1 LLHSH
6 GVGWKTRLVLAVG
19 VILAVVFPANALA
32 SGGGLTPIGMT
43 VDSGEPATEET
54 PTPGS
59 IECTTSTETGL
70 RTCLPVTPAEF
81 VLGAAAP
88 PETAPPAVKAAVAA
102 ANLIRTRPYI
112 WGGGHARW
120 SSPGY
125 DCSGAV
131 SFALHGAG
139 LLTTPM
145 DSGEMMNWGVPGKG
159 RWITIYANAGHAFAV
174 IDGLRWDT
182 VGDSEGTG
190 PRWHPEMVSTKG
202 FVARHPA
209 GY

>member
-1 LLHSH
+1 MLVSH
-6 GVGWKTRLVLAVG
+6 GVGWKTRLVLAIG
-19 VILAVVFPANALA
+19 VIVAVVWPAAALGA
-32 SGGGLTPIGMT
+32 GGGLTPAGMT
-43 VDSGEPATEET
+43 TDTGEPATEAT

-59 IECTTSTETGL
+59 TECTLDPEGL
-70 RTCLPVTPAEF
+70 RTCLPVAPATYVF
-81 VLGAAAP
+81 GVAAP
-88 PETAPPAVKAAVAA
+88 PETAPPAVKAAIAA

-120 SSPGY
+120 WSPGY

-131 SFALHGAG
+131 SFALHGG
-139 LLTTPM
+139 GFIETPM
-145 DSGEMMNWGVPGKG
+145 DSSEMMNWGAPGKG

-182 VGDSEGTG
+182 VGDAEGTG

>member
-1 LLHSH
+1 MALTI
-6 GVGWKTRLVLAVG
+6 GLVV
-19 VILAVVFPANALA
+19 AVVFPTSAFGA
-32 SGGGLTPIGMT
+32 GGGLTPAGMT
-43 VDSGEPATEET
+43 TDSGEPATEST

-59 IECTTSTETGL
+59 TECTTAPEGTRSCT
-70 RTCLPVTPAEF
+70 PVTAATLVEG
-81 VLGAAAP
+81 VAAP
-88 PETAPPAVKAAVAA
+88 PESAPAAVKAAIAA
-102 ANLIRTRPYI
+102 ANVIHTRPYI

-120 SSPGY
+120 WSPGY

-131 SFALHGAG
+131 SYALHGAG
-139 LLTTPM
+139 LITTPM

-182 VGDSEGTG
+182 AGDSEGTG
-190 PRWHPEMVSTKG
+190 PRWHPEMVSTAG
-202 FVARHPA
+202 YVARHPA

>member
-1 LLHSH
+1 LLLSPN
-6 GVGWKTRLVLAVG
+6 GIGWKVRMALATGLVAA
-19 VILAVVFPANALA
+19 IAFPATALGA
-32 SGGGLTPIGMT
+32 GGGLTPAGT
-43 VDSGEPATEET
+43 TTDKGEPATSTT

-59 IECTTSTETGL
+59 LECTTGVEGV
-70 RTCLPVTPAEF
+70 RTCAPVTPATL
-81 VLGAAAP
+81 VLGVAAP
-88 PETAPPAVKAAVAA
+88 PETAPPAVKAAIAA
-102 ANLIRTRPYI
+102 ANLIHTRPYI

-120 SSPGY
+120 WMPGY

-139 LLTTPM
+139 LITTPM
-145 DSGEMMNWGVPGKG
+145 DSGEMMGWGVAGKG

-182 VGDSEGTG
+182 AGDEAGTG
-190 PRWHPEMVSTKG
+190 PRWHPEMVSTAG
-202 FVARHPA
+202 YVARHPA

>member
-1 LLHSH
+1 MALAT
-6 GVGWKTRLVLAVG
+6 GLVAA
-19 VILAVVFPANALA
+19 IAFPAAA
-32 SGGGLTPIGMT
+32 FGAGGGLTPAGVST
-43 VDSGEPATEET
+43 ETGEPATEET

-59 IECTTSTETGL
+59 TECTTTPEGTRS
-70 RTCLPVTPAEF
+70 CQPVTPATL
-81 VLGAAAP
+81 VLGTAAP
-88 PETAPPAVKAAVAA
+88 PETAPAAVKAAVAA

-120 SSPGY
+120 WSPGY

-139 LLTTPM
+139 LITTPM
-145 DSGEMMNWGVPGKG
+145 DSGEMMGWGVPGKG

-182 VGDSEGTG
+182 AGDESGTG
-190 PRWHPEMVSTKG
+190 PRWHPELVSTAG
-202 FVARHPA
+202 YVARHPA

>member
-1 LLHSH
+1 LRVPSGL
-6 GVGWKTRLVLAVG
+6 GWKTRFVLAIG
-19 VILAVVFPANALA
+19 VILAVVFPASALA
-32 SGGGLTPIGMT
+32 AGGGLTPAGMT
-43 VDSGEPATEET
+43 TDAGEPATEST

-59 IECTTSTETGL
+59 TECTTNVESGL
-70 RTCLPVTPAEF
+70 RECLAVTPAAL
-81 VLGAAAP
+81 VLGVAAP
-88 PETAPPAVKAAVAA
+88 PENAPPAVKAAIAA
-102 ANLIRTRPYI
+102 ANTIRTRPYI

-120 SSPGY
+120 ASPGY

-139 LLTTPM
+139 FITTPM
-145 DSGEMMNWGVPGKG
+145 DSGEMMNWGVAGKG
-159 RWITIYANAGHAFAV
+159 RWITIYANAEHAFAI

-182 VGDSEGTG
+182 VGDANGTG
-190 PRWHPEMVSTKG
+190 PRWHANMVSTKG

>member
-1 LLHSH
+1 MSH
-6 GVGWKTRLVLAVG
+6 GVGWKARLALAIG
-19 VILAVVFPANALA
+19 VIVAVAFPASAPAGQGGVTPVSITANAGA
-32 SGGGLTPIGMT
+32 PVTS
-43 VDSGEPATEET
+43 ST

-59 IECTTSTETGL
+59 TECTTSPEGV
-70 RTCLPVTPAEF
+70 RSCLPITPAELLYG
-81 VLGAAAP
+81 VAAP
-88 PETAPPAVKAAVAA
+88 PESAPPAVKAAIAA
-102 ANLIRTRPYI
+102 ANRIHTLPYV

-120 SSPGY
+120 WSPGY

-131 SFALHGAG
+131 SYALHGAG
-139 LLTTPM
+139 FITTPM

-182 VGDSEGTG
+182 VGDASGTG
-190 PRWHPEMVSTKG
+190 PRWHPEMVSTAG

>member
-1 LLHSH
+1 LQSSP
-6 GVGWKTRLVLAVG
+6 GMGWKVRVVLAIG
-19 VILAVVFPANALA
+19 VILAVAFPASALA
-32 SGGGLTPIGMT
+32 AGGGLTPAGFT
-43 VDSGEPATEET
+43 PDNGEPATEST

-59 IECTTSTETGL
+59 TECTTTPEGTRS
-70 RTCLPVTPAEF
+70 CLEVAPATF

-88 PETAPPAVKAAVAA
+88 PETAPPAVKAAIAA

-112 WGGGHARW
+112 WGGGHARFA
-120 SSPGY
+120 SPGY

-139 LLTTPM
+139 LITTPM
-145 DSGEMMNWGVPGKG
+145 DSSEMMGWGVPGKG
-159 RWITIYANAGHAFAV
+159 RWITIYANPEHAFAV

-182 VGDSEGTG
+182 AGDESGTG
-190 PRWHPEMVSTKG
+190 PRWHPEMTSTAG

>member
-1 LLHSH
+1 MA
-6 GVGWKTRLVLAVG
+6 LVVAMAAFPAAALAV
-19 VILAVVFPANALA
+19 
-32 SGGGLTPIGMT
+32 GGGLTPTTGT
-43 VDSGEPATEET
+43 ETGTPATPTT

-59 IECTTSTETGL
+59 LECTVATEAAPKA
-70 RTCLPVTPAEF
+70 CAPVTKAAL
-81 VLGAAAP
+81 VSGAAVFPVNAP
-88 PETAPPAVKAAVAA
+88 DAVKAAIYS
-102 ANLIRTRPYI
+102 ANQIRTKPYI

-120 SSPGY
+120 YTDGY

-139 LLTTPM
+139 FLPIPM

-159 RWITIYANAGHAFAV
+159 RWITVYANAGHAFAV

-182 VGDSEGTG
+182 AGDSSGTG
-190 PRWHPEMVSTKG
+190 PRWHSSMVSTAG

>member
-1 LLHSH
+1 MQLSQN
-6 GVGWKTRLVLAVG
+6 GVGRKVRLTLAIG
-19 VILAVVFPANALA
+19 VVAAIAFPATALA
-32 SGGGLTPIGMT
+32 AGGGLTPVGMT
-43 VDSGEPATEET
+43 VDAGEPATELT

-59 IECTTSTETGL
+59 LECTTNPEGL
-70 RTCLPVTPAEF
+70 RTCAPVAPATLVEG
-81 VLGAAAP
+81 VVAP
-88 PETAPPAVKAAVAA
+88 AETAPEAVKAAIAA
-102 ANLIRTRPYI
+102 ANRIHTLPYI
-112 WGGGHARW
+112 WGGGHARF

-131 SFALHGAG
+131 SYALHGAG
-139 LLTTPM
+139 LITTPM
-145 DSGEMMNWGVPGKG
+145 DSSEMMNWGVAGKG

>member
-1 LLHSH
+1 MA
-6 GVGWKTRLVLAVG
+6 LVTGMVAA
-19 VILAVVFPANALA
+19 IAFPATALGA
-32 SGGGLTPIGMT
+32 GGGLTPAGASS
-43 VDSGEPATEET
+43 DSGEPATATT

-59 IECTTSTETGL
+59 LECTTGPEGL
-70 RTCLPVTPAEF
+70 RTCLPVTPATL
-81 VLGAAAP
+81 VLGVAAP
-88 PETAPPAVKAAVAA
+88 PETAPPAVKAAIAA
-102 ANLIRTRPYI
+102 ANRIHTRPYI

-120 SSPGY
+120 WMPGY

-139 LLTTPM
+139 LITTPM
-145 DSGEMMNWGVPGKG
+145 DSSEMMGWGVPGKG

-182 VGDSEGTG
+182 AGDTEGTG
-190 PRWHPEMVSTKG
+190 PRWHPEMVSTAG
-202 FVARHPA
+202 YVARHPA